1 MRRKATH
8 SESSHLDSLQ
18 AGVAALGLQIPERSL
33 AGMLA
38 FLGLIEKWNRVYNL
52 TAISG
57 RHNMIVR
64 HLLDS
69 LTVLPHLC
77 GRRILDI
84 GTGAGL
90 PGVPLALAAPQS
102 EFFLLDS
109 NAKRMRFLRQ
119 VVAELQLT
127 NVTLVQQ
134 RVQEYRSA
142 KKFDTLASRAY
153 ASLAEMIDSSGHLLA
168 ETGCIIAMKGVW
180 PGDEKLAVPDG
191 FHIERVIDT
200 HVPELN
206 EQRHLV
212 MCRRDN

>member
-1 MRRKATH
+1 MSRKSQLDTLH
-8 SESSHLDSLQ
+8 S
-18 AGVAALGLQIPERSL
+18 GVAVLGLSIPESAL
-33 AGMLA
+33 TGMLA
-38 FLGLIEKWNRVYNL
+38 YLGLIEKWNRVYNL
-52 TAISG
+52 TAIRG

-77 GRRILDI
+77 GRRILDV

-90 PGVPLALAAPQS
+90 PGIPLALAVPQS

-119 VVAELQLT
+119 VVAELELA

-134 RVQEYRSA
+134 RVQEYRSG
-142 KKFDTLASRAY
+142 KKFDTLVSRAY
-153 ASLAEMIDSSGHLLA
+153 ASLAEMINDSGHLLA
-168 ETGCIIAMKGVW
+168 DTGCIIAMKGIW
-180 PGDEKLAVPDG
+180 SGDETATIPDG
-191 FHIERVIDT
+191 FHIDRVVDT

-212 MCRRDN
+212 VCRRDN